1 MAVTVYD
8 RNGDAWEFD
17 RGRGV
22 EVDHDYPSAPLYVVG
37 SDGFVV
43 GGLNSQSWTHF
54 EIKTANPIL
63 PDSVG
68 ECIHAVVTG
77 GGSGGSGA
85 PVPGSWIKT
94 K

>member
-8 RNGDAWEFD
+8 RNGDAWEFA

-43 GGLNSQSWTHF
+43 GGFNSQAWTHF
-54 EIKTANPIL
+54 EIKTADPTLPSPIVDHFNTL
-63 PDSVG
+63 IVG
-68 ECIHAVVTG
+68 G
-77 GGSGGSGA
+77 GGSGA